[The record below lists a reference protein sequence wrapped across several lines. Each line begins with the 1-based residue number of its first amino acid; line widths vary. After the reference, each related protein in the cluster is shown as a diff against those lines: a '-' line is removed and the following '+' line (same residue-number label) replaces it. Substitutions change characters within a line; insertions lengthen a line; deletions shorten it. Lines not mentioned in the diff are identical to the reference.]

1 MSPVTTDDLLSGST
15 GNVEKELFMRALR
28 PRLEA
33 QPCYSERESIC
44 EIANTVEVSANEGY
58 APSQESLKDYL
69 QSAGFTLLWVWL
81 GCLITVLSVTRR
93 KRGKLLSNDGAF
105 V

>member
-1 MSPVTTDDLLSGST
+1 MSSMTIDDLLNGSR

-93 KRGKLLSNDGAF
+93 KRGKLLPNDGAF